1 MTLVEEMDRT
11 LKAWVRDYGDFNP
24 EALQVLETLGKLD
37 IMFRTREPRPH
48 SRLALCRWQS
58 VRKSPLGC
66 KPTLAS
72 QRGTSTAIQQKFFCG
87 KKTRPSRGLD
97 RASLTKGRNINDAR
111 SRVV

>member
-1 MTLVEEMDRT
+1 MILVEEMDRT

-72 QRGTSTAIQQKFFCG
+72 QRGTKTAIHQKFS
-87 KKTRPSRGLD
+87 SREKDPDQAGVLIV
-97 RASLTKGRNINDAR
+97 R
-111 SRVV
+111 RVTGGH